1 MVTKADINMR
11 FVKAIESLLQ
21 DKELTKTGIAQSL
34 GIKPAKFSEILNF
47 RMNVGTETI
56 ALLCDLYSF
65 NPTWILLG
73 EGSMLTAGH
82 IKGRSKPAIAVSKL
96 PDFPL
101 DSNGVCEMFLTIMQ
115 DKDLRAN
122 ELAEEIGQL
131 KEQVRQLTI
140 EKERLAANAQSSSTA
155 NVG

>member
-21 DKELTKTGIAQSL
+21 DKGLTKTGVAQSL

-56 ALLCDLYSF
+56 AL
-65 NPTWILLG
+65 
-73 EGSMLTAGH
+73 
-82 IKGRSKPAIAVSKL
+82 
-96 PDFPL
+96 
-101 DSNGVCEMFLTIMQ
+101 NGVCEMFLTLMQ

-131 KEQVRQLTI
+131 KAQVRQLTI
-140 EKERLAANAQSSSTA
+140 EKERLAASAQSSNTA